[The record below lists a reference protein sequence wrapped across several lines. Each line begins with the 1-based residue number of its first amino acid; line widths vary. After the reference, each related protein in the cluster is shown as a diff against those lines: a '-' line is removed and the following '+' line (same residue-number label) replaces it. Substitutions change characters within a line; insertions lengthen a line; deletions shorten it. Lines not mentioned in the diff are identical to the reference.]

1 MDRIA
6 DETLLPVMQVIDL
19 AAFVAGAP
27 EIILFT
33 PMLRPFPTY
42 LLKCMDHIQTY
53 NYTIVF
59 TQHPQNAKIWFY
71 LSYSCCD
78 RRLTPGMIPSS

>member
-27 EIILFT
+27 DIILLT

-42 LLKCMDHIQTY
+42 LLKRMDKLIT
-53 NYTIVF
+53 
-59 TQHPQNAKIWFY
+59 TQ
-71 LSYSCCD
+71 
-78 RRLTPGMIPSS
+78 